1 MTGGGGAD
9 AAVGRAVRAYVQ
21 DALTLAL
28 ENRPADPLAFLAAYF
43 RAIVRGSTL
52 LERACRCVHLA
63 PPTVPAFRDNLVA
76 AYALLAG
83 NGALASEQYNSLVDA
98 LCDEA
103 VEGCG
108 AGHMFQG
115 SSRITFVCV
124 CVCAY
129 MSSSRAHSCFCYC
142 SCALLWRAPLPRAD
156 LQALELRAALCTRP
170 RLS

>member
-1 MTGGGGAD
+1 MEGGVMSGGGGAD
-9 AAVGRAVRAYVQ
+9 AAVGRAVRVYVQ

-63 PPTVPAFRDNLVA
+63 PPTVPVFRDNLVA

-124 CVCAY
+124 CVCVCAY
-129 MSSSRAHSCFCYC
+129 MFAPHARTRAF
-142 SCALLWRAPLPRAD
+142 LLMC
-156 LQALELRAALCTRP
+156 AALARSSAS
-170 RLS
+170 R

>member
-1 MTGGGGAD
+1 MSGGGGAD

-115 SSRITFVCV
+115 SSRITLCVCV
-124 CVCAY
+124 CVCLHELLT
-129 MSSSRAHSCFCYC
+129 RALV
-142 SCALLWRAPLPRAD
+142 LLL
-156 LQALELRAALCTRP
+156 LLMCAALARSSAS
-170 RLS
+170 R

>member
-1 MTGGGGAD
+1 MSGGGGAD

-124 CVCAY
+124 CVCLHVR
-129 MSSSRAHSCFCYC
+129 SSRAHSCFLAHVRC
-142 SCALLWRAPLPRAD
+142 SSALLCLALICRRLNCVRHCAL
-156 LQALELRAALCTRP
+156 ALGSRR
-170 RLS
+170 